1 MWKGGEMLRE
11 TEVERQR
18 GEEEKRGL
26 LKTKD
31 FIQTLLN
38 LIQLMFM
45 LLFFD
50 VHASMEQSSTPDTG
64 K

>member
-11 TEVERQR
+11 MEEERQK

-45 LLFFD
+45 LFFF
-50 VHASMEQSSTPDTG
+50 
-64 K
+64 